1 MIKKLRDLLSC
12 LTFKSCFM
20 ILLGCAILTFGL
32 YNIHSFSGVTEGG
45 VIGLTLLLD
54 HLFNISPAV
63 TGLVF
68 NGLCYFLGWRTMGRE
83 FLVKSVVAALGYS
96 GFYAIF
102 EHFPPIYPQ
111 IANHPLIA
119 SVVGAIFVGVGVG
132 LCVREDSA
140 PTGDDSLALS
150 LSKLTGMSIQ
160 WAYLASDLVVLALS
174 LTYIPLRRILY
185 SLLTV
190 ILSGQI
196 IGFVQKIKKKA

>member
-1 MIKKLRDLLSC
+1 MIKKLRNALSF

-32 YNIHSFSGVTEGG
+32 YNIHSLSGVTEGG

-54 HLFNISPAV
+54 HLFHISPAV
-63 TGLVF
+63 TGIIF
-68 NGLCYFLGWRTMGRE
+68 NGLCYFFGWRTMGRE
-83 FLVKSVVAALGYS
+83 FLVKSIIAAVGYS

-102 EHFPPIYPQ
+102 ECFPPIYPQ
-111 IANHPLIA
+111 IAEMPLLA
-119 SVVGAIFVGVGVG
+119 SVIGAVFVGVGAG
-132 LCVREDSA
+132 LCVREESA
-140 PTGDDSLALS
+140 PTGDDALALS
-150 LSKLTGMSIQ
+150 LSGRMKIPIQ

-196 IGFVQKIKKKA
+196 IGFVQKIKRR